1 MKHILITS
9 KKQLLTFL
17 TLILFV
23 ISYAQKKPKILI
35 SVDMEGIAGVVTEQ
49 QLGPS
54 GFEYNR
60 FREFTTNEALAAIK
74 GARAAGA
81 GEIIVADAHGNGQN
95 LLIEK
100 FPEDVKI
107 IRSWPRRFGMIAGID
122 DSIDGVILIG
132 YHSATSNKE
141 GVRAHTFS
149 SAKLTDVKLN
159 GESISEGI
167 WAAQLAGSFNVPIIL
182 VTGDDIVTKEMSD
195 YLSGNIETAVVKT
208 ALGFHSA
215 LTITPQAAEK
225 IIYESS
231 KKSIQNL
238 KAYKPV
244 KISGPVTCE
253 VSFKNYRV
261 SEVLDYLPIFE
272 RVNSH
277 TIKFSGKDM
286 TEIADIFLFI
296 IEYSSNLNP

>member
-1 MKHILITS
+1 MKQILIAPR
-9 KKQLLTFL
+9 KQSLTLL

-23 ISYAQKKPKILI
+23 MSYAQKKPKILI
-35 SVDMEGIAGVVTEQ
+35 SVDMEGLAGVVTEQ
-49 QLGPS
+49 QLGPA

-60 FREFTTNEALAAIK
+60 FREFMTNETLAAIE

-100 FPEDVKI
+100 FPEDIKI
-107 IRSWPRRFGMIAGID
+107 IRSWPRRFEMIAGID
-122 DSIDGVILIG
+122 ESIDGVMLIG
-132 YHSATSNKE
+132 YHSATSNKK

-159 GESISEGI
+159 GESVSEGI
-167 WAAQLAGSFNVPIIL
+167 WAAQLAGFFNVPIIL

-195 YLSGNIETAVVKT
+195 YLNGNIETAIVKT

-225 IIYESS
+225 VIYEAS

-238 KAYKPV
+238 KTFKPV

-272 RVNSH
+272 RINSH

-286 TEIADIFLFI
+286 TEIADIFVFLLD
-296 IEYSSNLNP
+296 YSSDLNP